1 MAHYSIVLCEIEHAE
16 IAQLSSELREIEGA
30 SLEWKSFAEGVNSDI
45 TIVNSNVEASRILL
59 IASVSKKVLWLCNG
73 QDIDIVIP
81 ENVEFIPQKCEK
93 KYFQDKLKLVINEF
107 EQFEHIAGQ
116 SATNS
121 ILIFDAL
128 GVPVWVNTGFE
139 QMYGYTL
146 EEFKILH
153 PNYFSV
159 SVSPEKESYFKR
171 LLNNEFVEYTSHCYT
186 KGGEKKWLQTNMAPI
201 FSSDGKLS
209 KFVAVETD
217 ISILMEIEETLEAQI
232 EHTKVLAEH
241 LEEVNRSLEDGQ
253 LQIEK
258 QRTLLEIEKQRSD
271 DLLHNILPEV
281 VAHKLKKGKVKPK
294 LYKSTTIM
302 FADIK
307 GFSKLCRVHNAL
319 EIVEQLDFLIG
330 KFDDIVEKHF
340 IEKIKTIGDAYMCA
354 GGIPMKNNSHQV
366 NVVLAALEIQ
376 NFLWEFNTPRIM
388 NLEQPWDCR
397 IGIHTGE
404 VIAGVVGKKK
414 FAYDIWGDAVNVA
427 ARMEQAGVVNSV
439 NISVD
444 TYELIKDYF
453 ECIPRGFVEA
463 KNIGQIEMF
472 FVTGLKAEYSTD
484 ARGVFPNETFSN
496 ILRKM

>member
-1 MAHYSIVLCEIEHAE
+1 MTHYTIVLCEIEHAE
-16 IAQLSSELREIEGA
+16 ITQLSSELHVIEGA
-30 SLEWKSFAEGVNSDI
+30 ALEWKSYSEGINCDI
-45 TIVNSNVEASRILL
+45 MIVNSNVKASRIPIISL
-59 IASVSKKVLWLCNG
+59 ACKKVLWLCNG
-73 QDIDIVIP
+73 QDVDITIP
-81 ENVEFIPQKCEK
+81 KNVEFIPQKCGK
-93 KYFQDKLKLVINEF
+93 DYFQNKLKLVINEF
-107 EQFEHIAGQ
+107 EQFENIAGQ
-116 SATNS
+116 SSTNS

-128 GVPVWVNTGFE
+128 GVPIWVNKGFE
-139 QMYGYTL
+139 QMYGYKL
-146 EEFKILH
+146 DEFKTLY
-153 PNYFSV
+153 PTYFAV
-159 SVSPEKESYFKR
+159 SVSPEKEENFQR
-171 LLNNEFVEYTSHCYT
+171 LLNNEVVEYTSHCHT
-186 KGGEKKWLQTNMAPI
+186 KSGEKKSLQTNITPV
-201 FSSDGKLS
+201 FSSAGKLS
-209 KFVAVETD
+209 KFVVVETD
-217 ISILMEIEETLEAQI
+217 ISILMEIEEVLESQI

-253 LQIEK
+253 IQIEK
-258 QRTLLEIEKQRSD
+258 QRALLEIEKQRSD

-294 LYKSTTIM
+294 LYKSATIM

-307 GFSKLCRVHNAL
+307 GFSKLCRVHNSL

-330 KFDDIVEKHF
+330 EFDDIVEKHF
-340 IEKIKTIGDAYMCA
+340 VEKIKTIGDAYMCA
-354 GGIPMKNNSHQV
+354 GGIPMKNNSHHI

-376 NFLWEFNTPRIM
+376 NFLWEFNTPRIL

-404 VIAGVVGKKK
+404 IIAGVVGKKK

-427 ARMEQAGVVNSV
+427 ARMEQAGVINSV

-463 KNIGQIEMF
+463 KNIGQVEMF
-472 FVTGLKAEYSTD
+472 FVTGLKAKYSTD